1 MKKTTNGKYFTLND
15 YAIEK
20 YGKKIIKLCIN
31 AGFSCP
37 NRKNGKDGCLFCTD
51 KGIGDMAEK
60 PNLSITKQLEN
71 QRGKSDEKYND
82 GVYFAYF
89 QSFTNTYKP
98 VEELEKIYYEALNFP
113 DISGISIATRPD
125 ELNGDILKLLKKI
138 NDNCE
143 VWVEM
148 GLQTSNEKSAKFLN
162 IGYKRE
168 LFLKKALELRDAG
181 IKVIAHIIVGLPFE
195 DENDNIETI
204 KFLNKCKV
212 WGVKIHSF
220 YIQKNS
226 PIYAYYKKSPFAV
239 LEKDEYTSV
248 VVSLMERLNPEI
260 IIHRITGD
268 ADKSLIFLPEWS
280 CDKLSVIGEIHKKLK
295 ERNSFQGKYYEII

>member
-37 NRKNGKDGCLFCTD
+37 NRENGKNGCLFCTD

-71 QRGKSDEKYND
+71 QRRKSDEKYND

-98 VEELEKIYYEALNFP
+98 IEELEKIYYEALNFP

-125 ELNGDILKLLKKI
+125 ELNDDVLKLLKKI
-138 NDNCE
+138 NDNYE
-143 VWVEM
+143 VWIEM
-148 GLQTSNEKSAKFLN
+148 GLQTSNKKSAKFLN
-162 IGYKRE
+162 IGYERE
-168 LFLKKALELRDAG
+168 LFFKKALELKNAG

-195 DENDNIETI
+195 NENDNIETI

-239 LEKDEYTSV
+239 LEKDEYTSI
-248 VVSLMERLNPEI
+248 VVSLIERLNPEI

-268 ADKSLIFLPEWS
+268 ADKSMIFLPEWS
-280 CDKLSVIGEIHKKLK
+280 CNKLSVIGEIHKKLK

>member
-1 MKKTTNGKYFTLND
+1 MKKTTNGKYFTPND

-138 NDNCE
+138 NDNYE

-212 WGVKIHSF
+212 WGIKIHSF

-226 PIYAYYKKSPFAV
+226 PIYAYYKKSPFVV
-239 LEKDEYTSV
+239 LEKDEYTSI